1 MATDQLSAVFSALAD
16 PTRRAILLRLMDG
29 DANVASLAG
38 PFAVSQPA
46 ISKHLK
52 VLEGA
57 GLVSRTRVATTRLSH
72 LEAEPL
78 KEATMWMERYKQFWN
93 TSFDK
98 LDTALADYQQ
108 RAKAVDDDRNDDA
121 EGGNR

>member
-1 MATDQLSAVFSALAD
+1 
-16 PTRRAILLRLMDG
+16 
-29 DANVASLAG
+29 
-38 PFAVSQPA
+38 
-46 ISKHLK
+46 
-52 VLEGA
+52 
-57 GLVSRTRVATTRLSH
+57 
-72 LEAEPL
+72 L

-93 TSFDK
+93 TSLDK